1 MDSHNNT
8 KYNHSADEILKS
20 LNTPIEKRNEYKE
33 KFGEYLRVDKEV
45 VTWFFNNNIFKLKN

>member
-20 LNTPIEKRNEYKE
+20 LRVSGKYFKVIDLRFDKPIVE
-33 KFGEYLRVDKEV
+33 L
-45 VTWFFNNNIFKLKN
+45 